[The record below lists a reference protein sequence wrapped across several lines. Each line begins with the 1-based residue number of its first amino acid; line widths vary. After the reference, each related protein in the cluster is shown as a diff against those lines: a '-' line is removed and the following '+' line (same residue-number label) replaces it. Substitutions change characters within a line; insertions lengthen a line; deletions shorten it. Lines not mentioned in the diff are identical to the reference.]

1 MTWEASMSDNPIL
14 VTGATGK
21 TGAQVV
27 GELLDKGLR
36 VRAMV
41 HREDDRSAW
50 LSKQGAEIVAGD
62 LLDLDAVAR
71 ALDDVRRAYFVY
83 PILPGLVE
91 ATTIFA
97 EAGAENGLEVVVN
110 MSQAPARRESAS
122 KAARQHWLGERVLDW
137 APVGAVHLRPTFF
150 AEWLPINWQFI
161 DGSGVLRL
169 PLGDGRHAPIAAA
182 DQARVISAI
191 LTDPADHIGHSY
203 PLFGPVELDHYE
215 IAEIMS
221 QTLGIPVRYEPITT
235 EAYADTLRT
244 AGSPEH
250 LIQHLTS
257 VAIDYRNGLLSGTD
271 DVIEKIT
278 GQRPQT
284 VEQYVRTNRDL
295 FFGAAT

>member
-1 MTWEASMSDNPIL
+1 MSDNPIL

-27 GELLDKGLR
+27 GDLLDKGLR

-50 LSKQGAEIVAGD
+50 LSKQGAEIVTGD

-71 ALDDVRRAYFVY
+71 ALDGVRRAYFVY
-83 PILPGLVE
+83 PILPGPSVE
-91 ATTIFA
+91 ATAIFA
-97 EAGAENGLEVVVN
+97 QAGADSGLEVVVN
-110 MSQAPARRESAS
+110 MSQGTPARRESAS
-122 KAARQHWLGERVLDW
+122 KAAREHRLGERVLDW

-169 PLGDGRHAPIAAA
+169 PLGEGRHAPITAA

-191 LTDPADHIGHSY
+191 LTDPADHIGRSY
-203 PLFGPVELDHYE
+203 PLFGPVELDHHE

-221 QTLGIPVRYEPITT
+221 DTLGIPVRYEPITT
-235 EAYADTLRT
+235 EAYADTLRK

-257 VAIDYRNGLLSGTD
+257 VAIDYRNGLLAGTD

-278 GQRPQT
+278 GKRPQT
-284 VEQYVRTNRDL
+284 VEQYVRNNRDL
-295 FFGAAT
+295 FFGAGPEHD